1 MRAKADNMWRVTDHP
16 QRHQLN
22 NEVHARPPGEVRG
35 SKQIT
40 YLAWMTTPER
50 SDEEWQR
57 LTSLLKSFDY
67 TVPAEPRKHLSAD
80 LGWMSIRWERH
91 TEFTRCTFIDNE
103 PFTKPFAQSALR
115 HVPEK
120 WLEELSAEIIVACD
134 VAIVMEHEPS
144 RSFGFVADEY
154 FGGNVLVGS
163 LIAEGAAMALTDFV
177 IRPDG
182 FSRLL
187 INNDAMPPQQVGRML
202 QRLLE
207 IDTYRIMTLL
217 ALPVAQSLAPYLN
230 SMEEE
235 LVNLSHALSDASEAD
250 QQGLLDKLIR
260 MEAVIENRQLAT
272 GFRFSAANAYYDL
285 VNRRIDELREVR
297 IKGKQTYREFTQR
310 RLTPA
315 VNTCGATANRQQALA
330 RRISRLTGL
339 LSTRIDIARQKQNQ
353 SLLESMD
360 RRARVS
366 LRLQQTVEGLSIAA
380 ISYYVVGLIKFIAVG
395 LESAGAP
402 VNPTLVVAASVP
414 FVVGGVA
421 SATYLVRKRIEKD
434 TGPL

>member
-1 MRAKADNMWRVTDHP
+1 MWRVNNHP
-16 QRHQLN
+16 QRHELN
-22 NEVHARPPGEVRG
+22 NEVHARPPGEIAGQR
-35 SKQIT
+35 QIA
-40 YLAWMTTPER
+40 YLAWMTTPESYER
-50 SDEEWQR
+50 EWQR
-57 LTSLLKSFDY
+57 LASLLRSFDY
-67 TVPAEPRKHLSAD
+67 TVPAEPRKHLNAD
-80 LGWMSIRWERH
+80 LGWISIRWERH

-103 PFTKPFAQSALR
+103 PFTQPFAQSALR
-115 HVPEK
+115 HLPGQ
-120 WLEELSAEIIVACD
+120 WLDELDAGIIVACEI
-134 VAIVMEHEPS
+134 AIVTEHEPS
-144 RSFGFVADEY
+144 RNFGFVADEY

-207 IDTYRIMTLL
+207 IDTYRIMSLL
-217 ALPVAQSLAPYLN
+217 ALPVAQGLSPFLD

-235 LVNLSHALSDASEAD
+235 LVRLSDALSAGGSVDE
-250 QQGLLDKLIR
+250 QELLEKLTK

-272 GFRFSAANAYYDL
+272 GFRFSAAKAYYDL
-285 VNRRIDELREVR
+285 VDRRIDELREVR
-297 IKGKQTYREFTQR
+297 IKGKQTYKEFTQR

-380 ISYYVVGLIKFIAVG
+380 ISYYVVGLVKFIAVG
-395 LESAGAP
+395 LEAAGVP
-402 VNPTLVVAASVP
+402 INPTMIVAGSVPLVVV
-414 FVVGGVA
+414 GVA
-421 SATYLVRKRIEKD
+421 SATYTVRKRIERD
-434 TGPL
+434 SGLS